1 LIKSLVSKGELANP
15 VGIPMPLFNSNCNEY
30 NLSRIV
36 IAAAELRH
44 TLTLQTVLL
53 RHSQNV
59 ILGLIR
65 GIIASN

>member
-1 LIKSLVSKGELANP
+1 
-15 VGIPMPLFNSNCNEY
+15 MPLFNSNCNEY
-30 NLSRIV
+30 NLSRDCV
-36 IAAAELRH
+36 IAAAELRQY

-53 RHSQNV
+53 RHSRKT